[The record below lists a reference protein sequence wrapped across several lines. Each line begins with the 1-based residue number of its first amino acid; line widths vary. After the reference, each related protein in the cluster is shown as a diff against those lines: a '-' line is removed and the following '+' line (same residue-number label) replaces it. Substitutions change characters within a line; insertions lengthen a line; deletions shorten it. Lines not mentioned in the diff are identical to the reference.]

1 MRLLS
6 IMTVISHDSY
16 RRALA
21 ERIGREAADA
31 LEGST
36 VGIAG
41 LGGLGSNIALLLAR
55 SGVGRLVIADF
66 DTVELSNIHRQGYP
80 LSSIGMRKT
89 DAVAK
94 EIERINPWCTV
105 EKHDIRLDRDNVS
118 VFGGCD
124 VVCEAL
130 DDAGQ
135 KIMLIESLSS
145 MGKRI
150 VSGNGM
156 AGMGDANSI
165 VTRKAGNS
173 LYICGDGSSDVKD
186 TGSLSASRVAVCAA
200 HQANATIRLLL
211 GMEP

>member
-1 MRLLS
+1 MAGD
-6 IMTVISHDSY
+6 ISRESY
-16 RRALA
+16 RSALA
-21 ERIGREAADA
+21 ERIGREAADT
-31 LEGST
+31 LEGTT

-80 LSSIGMRKT
+80 LSSVGMKKT

-94 EIERINPWCTV
+94 EIKRINPWCTV
-105 EKHDIRLDRDNVS
+105 EKNDIRLDRDNVS

-145 MGKRI
+145 IDKRV

-165 VTRKAGNS
+165 VTRKVGSS
-173 LYICGDGSSDVKD
+173 LYLCGDGMSDVRAEG
-186 TGSLSASRVAVCAA
+186 TLSASRVAVCAA
-200 HQANATIRLLL
+200 HQANAAIRLLL

>member
-1 MRLLS
+1 MAGD
-6 IMTVISHDSY
+6 ISRESY
-16 RRALA
+16 RSALA

-55 SGVGRLVIADF
+55 SGVGKLVIADF

-80 LSSIGMRKT
+80 LSSVGMKKT

-130 DDAGQ
+130 DDARQ

-165 VTRKAGNS
+165 VTRKAGSS

>member
-1 MRLLS
+1 
-6 IMTVISHDSY
+6 MTVISHDSY

>member
-1 MRLLS
+1 
-6 IMTVISHDSY
+6 MTDISHDSY

-173 LYICGDGSSDVKD
+173 LYICGDGSSDVKE

-200 HQANATIRLLL
+200 HQANAAIRLLL

>member
-1 MRLLS
+1 
-6 IMTVISHDSY
+6 MTGISRESY
-16 RRALA
+16 RKALA
-21 ERIGREAADA
+21 DRMGQEAAAA

-55 SGVGRLVIADF
+55 SGAGRLVVADF
-66 DTVELSNIHRQGYP
+66 DTVELSNIHRQDYP
-80 LSSIGMRKT
+80 LSSVGMKKT
-89 DAVAK
+89 DAIVR
-94 EIERINPWCTV
+94 EIERVNPWCKV
-105 EKHDIRLDRDNVS
+105 EAHDIRIGRDDVS
-118 VFGGCD
+118 IFEGCD

-130 DDAGQ
+130 DDAEQ
-135 KIMLIESLSS
+135 KVMLIESLSK

-165 VTRKAGNS
+165 ITLKVGNS
-173 LYICGDGSSDVKD
+173 LYICGDGKSDVKEE
-186 TGSLSASRVAVCAA
+186 GSLSASRVAVCAA
-200 HQANATIRLLL
+200 HQANAAVRLIL

>member
-1 MRLLS
+1 
-6 IMTVISHDSY
+6 MTGISRESY
-16 RRALA
+16 RKALA
-21 ERIGREAADA
+21 DRMGQEAAAA

-55 SGVGRLVIADF
+55 SGAGRLVVADF
-66 DTVELSNIHRQGYP
+66 DTVELSNIHRQDYP
-80 LSSIGMRKT
+80 LSSVGMKKT
-89 DAVAK
+89 DAIVR
-94 EIERINPWCTV
+94 EIERVNPWCKV
-105 EKHDIRLDRDNVS
+105 EAHDIRIGRDDVS
-118 VFGGCD
+118 IFEGCD

-130 DDAGQ
+130 DDAEQ
-135 KIMLIESLSS
+135 KVMLIESLSK

-165 VTRKAGNS
+165 ITRKVGTS
-173 LYICGDGSSDVKD
+173 LYICGDGKSDVKEE
-186 TGSLSASRVAVCAA
+186 GSLSASRVAVCAA
-200 HQANATIRLLL
+200 HQANAAVRLIL

>member
-1 MRLLS
+1 
-6 IMTVISHDSY
+6 MTGDVPRDSY

-31 LEGST
+31 LEKAT

-55 SGVGRLVIADF
+55 SGVGKLVVADF
-66 DTVELSNIHRQGYP
+66 DTVELSNIHRQRYP
-80 LSSIGMRKT
+80 LSSVGMKKT
-89 DAVAK
+89 DAVAL
-94 EIERINPWCTV
+94 EIERVNPWCTV
-105 EKHDIRLDRDNVS
+105 EKHDIRLNRDNIS
-118 VFGGCD
+118 VFDGCD

-130 DDAGQ
+130 DDARQ
-135 KIMLIESLSS
+135 KIMLIESLSPR
-145 MGKRI
+145 GKRI

-165 VTRKAGNS
+165 VTRRIGDRI
-173 LYICGDGSSDVKD
+173 YVCGDGSSDVREA
-186 TGSLSASRVAVCAA
+186 GSLYASRVAICAA
-200 HQANATIRLLL
+200 HQANAAVRLLL

>member
-1 MRLLS
+1 MAGDTSRE
-6 IMTVISHDSY
+6 SY
-16 RRALA
+16 RSALA

-31 LEGST
+31 LGGST

-80 LSSIGMRKT
+80 LSSVGMKKT

-105 EKHDIRLDRDNVS
+105 EKNDIRLDRDNVS
-118 VFGGCD
+118 IFGGCD

-130 DDAGQ
+130 DDARQ

-165 VTRKAGNS
+165 VTRKAGSS

>member
-1 MRLLS
+1 MAGD
-6 IMTVISHDSY
+6 ISRESY

-21 ERIGREAADA
+21 ERIGREAADV

-80 LSSIGMRKT
+80 LSSIGMKKT
-89 DAVAK
+89 DAVIQ
-94 EIERINPWCTV
+94 EIGRINPWCTV

-118 VFGGCD
+118 IFGGCD

-165 VTRKAGNS
+165 VTRKVGNS
-173 LYICGDGSSDVKD
+173 LYICGDGSSDVKEI
-186 TGSLSASRVAVCAA
+186 GSLSASRVAVCAA
-200 HQANATIRLLL
+200 HQANAAIRLLL

>member
-1 MRLLS
+1 
-6 IMTVISHDSY
+6 MTGISRESY
-16 RRALA
+16 RKALA
-21 ERIGREAADA
+21 DRMGQEAAAA

-55 SGVGRLVIADF
+55 SGVGRLVVADF
-66 DTVELSNIHRQGYP
+66 DTVELSNIHRQDYP
-80 LSSIGMRKT
+80 LSSVGMKKT
-89 DAVAK
+89 DAIVR
-94 EIERINPWCTV
+94 EIERVNPWCKV
-105 EKHDIRLDRDNVS
+105 EAHDIRIGRDDVS
-118 VFGGCD
+118 IFEGCD

-130 DDAGQ
+130 DDAEQ
-135 KIMLIESLSS
+135 KVMLIESLSK

-165 VTRKAGNS
+165 ITRKVGNS
-173 LYICGDGSSDVKD
+173 LYICGDGKSDVKEE
-186 TGSLSASRVAVCAA
+186 GSLSASRVAVCAE
-200 HQANATIRLLL
+200 HKANAAVRLIL